1 MVSKKSSRG
10 TASKVSSSAAPASSS
25 ATQTASKSSIIK
37 SLFLPSR
44 YQLALFASVIQGLD
58 SQHIRI
64 HDTNT
69 GKLQCEHAIGSKAS
83 INCLD
88 WGYYGKIHRDQYFQQ
103 PNKKRKRRTETNDH
117 DSEPNAG
124 DVVLAVGTS
133 DSEIEI
139 YSVTR
144 AKIVKVLKGAHSQGV
159 KDFKFADD
167 GRTQEAWSVGGDGKL
182 IQWDVLKGTTLRSLQ
197 VPTTNATIL
206 HPLASAM
213 LFASQHTAYLLDFEF
228 DKPTPFTASIHPVH
242 TIISSSSDS
251 KRPFSF
257 LTAAESDRFMTVFDN
272 VSDQSNGMLCTENEI
287 ISADLYSRNRDIGK
301 SDEKDSGIKLQP
313 EQVLLAV
320 NKDGVLEI
328 FSSPFTFSSPAT
340 PQKSEDRKARIK
352 QRIRKADALVKI
364 VRPDKSNTT
373 VPVSDASFQGNDV
386 VMAWTEGGINLI
398 FHRIPFRAEET
409 GKILLTGTCEITKW
423 KGGPSIG
430 AAVMN
435 GVKDM
440 GRNHVDESHTV
451 VVNGEVLKDEAMV
464 LDQPEILDVSSGEDD
479 SEYEEESVPEQIE
492 DGSNSGEE
500 DIEMQD
506 VGNDNGGE
514 IEKLETPLPAQA
526 KGDAPGKEQSEVA
539 EEPQSAKD
547 PSFGELLRANA
558 PEPVD
563 VQAALAIPEEHV
575 VAPTGE
581 KELALPSGMSLA
593 TVLTQS
599 LRTND
604 VNLLETCFHVKDL
617 STVRATIE
625 RLDSSLATVLL
636 QRLAERLHSRPGRA
650 GSLMVWIQWTLV
662 AHGGYLANQP
672 DVMKKLRSLYQVVKD
687 RANSLQPLLS
697 LKGKLDMLEAQMNLR
712 KNMQARSRV
721 LNAMIEDEE
730 EGVIYVE
737 GQEESDSEIDV
748 ADRLDSGHVHPVK
761 DMEHDDSSHPGSDIG
776 SDEEEDKENGEED
789 DDEEEDDEEDDM
801 PTTINGIGHDASSEA
816 TESEDDKLIDDEAS
830 STDHDSDDDA
840 SSDVVDHE
848 SVDSLDSAAMSEPE
862 APPAK
867 RHSKAKLSNGIGG
880 SKG

>member
-1 MVSKKSSRG
+1 MGCAERHHLKVKEMARMKLR
-10 TASKVSSSAAPASSS
+10 AS
-25 ATQTASKSSIIK
+25 T
-37 SLFLPSR
+37 
-44 YQLALFASVIQGLD
+44 
-58 SQHIRI
+58 
-64 HDTNT
+64 
-69 GKLQCEHAIGSKAS
+69 
-83 INCLD
+83 
-88 WGYYGKIHRDQYFQQ
+88 
-103 PNKKRKRRTETNDH
+103 
-117 DSEPNAG
+117 
-124 DVVLAVGTS
+124 
-133 DSEIEI
+133 
-139 YSVTR
+139 
-144 AKIVKVLKGAHSQGV
+144 
-159 KDFKFADD
+159 DD
-167 GRTQEAWSVGGDGKL
+167 D
-182 IQWDVLKGTTLRSLQ
+182 RSLL
-197 VPTTNATIL
+197 VPTANATIL

-213 LFASQHTAYLLDFEF
+213 IFASQHTAYLLDFEF
-228 DKPTPFTASIHPVH
+228 GKPTPFTASIHPVH

-287 ISADLYSRNRDIGK
+287 TSADLYSRHTDIEKVDGK
-301 SDEKDSGIKLQP
+301 ETGNDLRLRP

-320 NKDGVLEI
+320 NKDGALEI
-328 FSSPFTFSSPAT
+328 FSSPFTFSSTAT
-340 PQKSEDRKARIK
+340 QQKSENRKARIK
-352 QRIRKADALVKI
+352 QRIRKANALVKI
-364 VRPDKSNTT
+364 VRPDKSNTP
-373 VPVSDASFQGNDV
+373 VPLLDASFQGNDI

-409 GKILLTGTCEITKW
+409 GRILLTGTSEITKW

-451 VVNGEVLKDEAMV
+451 VINSEVLKDEEMV
-464 LDQPEILDVSSGEDD
+464 LDQPEIIDISSGEDD
-479 SEYEEESVPEQIE
+479 SEYEDESASEQIE

-500 DIEMQD
+500 DVEMQD
-506 VGNDNGGE
+506 VGNDNGAE
-514 IEKLETPLPAQA
+514 IIKPESALPAQA
-526 KGDAPGKEQSEVA
+526 KGGAPGKEQSEVA

-563 VQAALAIPEEHV
+563 VQAAFAVPEDHV
-575 VAPTGE
+575 VAPAGE
-581 KELALPSGMSLA
+581 KELALPSGMSLG

-636 QRLAERLHSRPGRA
+636 QKLAERLHSRPGRA

-662 AHGGYLANQP
+662 AHGGYLTNQP
-672 DVMKKLRSLYQVVKD
+672 GLMKKLRSLYQVVKD
-687 RANSLQPLLS
+687 RANSLQSLLS

-712 KNMQARSRV
+712 KNMQARSRA
-721 LNAMIEDEE
+721 LNSLIEDEE

-737 GQEESDSEIDV
+737 GQEESDSESEATNPLV
-748 ADRLDSGHVHPVK
+748 SGHVHPGKEV
-761 DMEHDDSSHPGSDIG
+761 EHDDSSHLGSDIG
-776 SDEEEDKENGEED
+776 SDEEKDELDEDED
-789 DDEEEDDEEDDM
+789 EDEGDDM
-801 PTTINGIGHDASSEA
+801 PTTTNGIGHDASSEA
-816 TESEDDKLIDDEAS
+816 TDSEEDGLIDDEAS

-840 SSDVVDHE
+840 SSDIVDHE
-848 SVDSLDSAAMSEPE
+848 SVDSLDSAVLSEPE

-880 SKG
+880 SKR